1 MTYQMSLMS
10 ISHRSW
16 LHTITWQSTILK
28 KSANIIFSQ
37 LWHTLITKIQQFLC
51 EKKHYSAK
59 GHLLCTSW
67 QVSHTNLTY
76 ILGWV
81 HIINHKQQWLFSLR
95 IYRMMCCT
103 WKSCHF
109 QKCTWVPHYSLA
121 NIHYLAKMWRMQIAT
136 IINGVS
142 FPKI

>member
-67 QVSHTNLTY
+67 QVSRTNLTY

-81 HIINHKQQWLFSLR
+81 HIINHKQQWLLSEV
-95 IYRMMCCT
+95 IVWCVVHENHVIS
-103 WKSCHF
+103 KSVHGY
-109 QKCTWVPHYSLA
+109 HSLA
-121 NIHYLAKMWRMQIAT
+121 NIHHLAKMWRMQIAT